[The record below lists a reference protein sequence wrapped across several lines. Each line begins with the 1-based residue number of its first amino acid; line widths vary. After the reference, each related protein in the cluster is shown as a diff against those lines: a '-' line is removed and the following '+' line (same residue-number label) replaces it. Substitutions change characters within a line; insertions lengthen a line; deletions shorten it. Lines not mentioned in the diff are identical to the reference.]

1 MERER
6 DIEKW
11 LVGQVKRLGG
21 EAFKFVSPGN
31 DGVPD
36 RLVCIPGG
44 LIYFVELKADR
55 GKPSSIQEWQMDR
68 LRAMG
73 CNVLLITG
81 MDEAKAFIRRLKRL
95 KNIGR

>member
-11 LVGQVKRLGG
+11 LVGQIKRLGG

-44 LIYFVELKADR
+44 LIYFVELKADQ
-55 GKPSSIQEWQMDR
+55 GKPSSIQLWQMDR

-81 MDEAKAFIRRLKRL
+81 MDEAKAFIRMLQRL

>member
-1 MERER
+1 MVRER

-11 LVGQVKRLGG
+11 LMSQVKKLGG

-44 LIYFVELKADR
+44 SVYFAELKADR
-55 GKPSSIQEWQMDR
+55 GRPSGIQEWQMAR
-68 LRAMG
+68 LKKLGM
-73 CNVLLITG
+73 NVYLITG
-81 MDEAKAFIRRLKRL
+81 MDGAREFIRIVREAMT
-95 KNIGR
+95 